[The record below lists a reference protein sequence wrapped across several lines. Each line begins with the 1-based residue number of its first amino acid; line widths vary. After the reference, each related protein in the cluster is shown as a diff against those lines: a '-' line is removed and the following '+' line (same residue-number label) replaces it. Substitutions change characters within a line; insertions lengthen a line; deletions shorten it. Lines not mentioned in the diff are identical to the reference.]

1 MSIQRASFYVLL
13 AVVTVAFV
21 WLLIPYYTAV
31 LWAVIL
37 AILFFPV
44 HQRLERLL
52 GGRSTIA
59 ALLTLLLCICLVIL
73 PALAILAS
81 LIQEGTSLYQRISS
95 NEIDLHAHLLRLQA
109 ILPAFLDNWLTSL
122 KLDGFAELWARISSG
137 LMEAGQSI
145 AGGVLSFG
153 QNTLQF
159 FIGMGLMLYLLFFLF
174 RDGASLGKTLR
185 HSIPLSDDYTR
196 QFVDKFAAV
205 VRATVRGNVI
215 IAIIQGVIGGLTFWA
230 LGIEAALLWGVVMT
244 FLSMLP
250 AVGAAIVWGPAAIW
264 LFLVGAWIKGLVMVA
279 IGALVIGLI
288 DNLLRPPL
296 VGQGARLP
304 DYVVLISTVGGISLF
319 GLSGFVI
326 GPLIAALFIS
336 AWSLFTQQQHK
347 PLTAEIEHQPG
358 RRSETDMPWIV
369 PRETYRGRRTVRK
382 TRSQKHDVTPK
393 L

>member
-13 AVVTVAFV
+13 VVVTVAFL
-21 WLLIPYYTAV
+21 WLLVPYYTAV

-37 AILFFPV
+37 AILFFPL
-44 HQRLERLL
+44 HKRLERFL

-59 ALLTLLLCICLVIL
+59 ALLTVLLCICLVIL
-73 PALAILAS
+73 PALALLAS
-81 LIQEGTSLYQRISS
+81 LVQEGTSLYQRVSS
-95 NEIDLHAHLLRLQA
+95 NEIDLNAHLLRLQSV
-109 ILPAFLDNWLTSL
+109 LPTFVDDWLNSL
-122 KLDGFAELWARISSG
+122 KLGGFSELWAKLSSG
-137 LMEAGQSI
+137 VMEAGQSI

-159 FIGMGLMLYLLFFLF
+159 FISMGLMLYLLFFLF
-174 RDGASLGKTLR
+174 RDGASLGRMMR

-196 QFVDKFAAV
+196 QFLDKFAAV

-215 IAIIQGVIGGLTFWA
+215 IAIIQGTIGGISFWA

-250 AVGAAIVWGPAAIW
+250 AVGAAIVWIPAAIW
-264 LFLVGAWIKGLVMVA
+264 LFLVGAWIKGIIMVV
-279 IGALVIGLI
+279 IGSLVIGLV

-319 GLSGFVI
+319 GISGFVI

-336 AWSLFTQQQHK
+336 AWSLFTQQQ
-347 PLTAEIEHQPG
+347 TQA
-358 RRSETDMPWIV
+358 
-369 PRETYRGRRTVRK
+369 
-382 TRSQKHDVTPK
+382 PK
-393 L
+393 A

>member
-13 AVVTVAFV
+13 VIVTIAFL

-44 HQRLERLL
+44 HRRLQRLV

-73 PALAILAS
+73 PALGILAS
-81 LIQEGTSLYQRISS
+81 LIQEGTSLYQRISN
-95 NEIDLHAHLLRLQA
+95 NEIDLNAHLLRLQA
-109 ILPAFLDNWLTSL
+109 VMPAFLNNWLAAL
-122 KLDGFAELWARISSG
+122 KLEGFAELWARLSSG
-137 LMEAGQSI
+137 FMEAGQSI
-145 AGGVLSFG
+145 AGGLLSFG

-159 FIGMGLMLYLLFFLF
+159 FISMGLMLYLLFFLF
-174 RDGASLGKTLR
+174 RDGASLGRTLR

-230 LGIEAALLWGVVMT
+230 LGLEAALLWGVLMT

-250 AVGAAIVWGPAAIW
+250 AIGAAIVWVPAAIW
-264 LFLVGAWIKGLVMVA
+264 LFLAGAWIKGILMV
-279 IGALVIGLI
+279 IVGTFVIGLI

-296 VGQGARLP
+296 VGKGTRLP

-326 GPLIAALFIS
+326 GPMIAALFIS
-336 AWSLFTQQQHK
+336 AWSLFTQQQ
-347 PLTAEIEHQPG
+347 
-358 RRSETDMPWIV
+358 SEQQT
-369 PRETYRGRRTVRK
+369 E
-382 TRSQKHDVTPK
+382 
-393 L
+393 

>member
-13 AVVTVAFV
+13 VVVTVAFL
-21 WLLIPYYTAV
+21 WLLVPYYTAV

-37 AILFFPV
+37 AILFFPL
-44 HQRLERLL
+44 HKRLERFL

-59 ALLTLLLCICLVIL
+59 ALLTVLLCICLVIL
-73 PALAILAS
+73 PALALLAS
-81 LIQEGTSLYQRISS
+81 LVQEGTSLYQRISS
-95 NEIDLHAHLLRLQA
+95 NEIDLNAHLLRLQSV
-109 ILPAFLDNWLTSL
+109 LPTFVDDWLNSL
-122 KLDGFAELWARISSG
+122 KLGGFSELWAKLSSG
-137 LMEAGQSI
+137 VMEAGQSI

-159 FIGMGLMLYLLFFLF
+159 FISMGLMLYLLFFLF
-174 RDGASLGKTLR
+174 RDGASLGRMMR

-196 QFVDKFAAV
+196 QFLDKFAAV
-205 VRATVRGNVI
+205 VRATLRGNVI
-215 IAIIQGVIGGLTFWA
+215 IAIIQGTIGGISFWA

-250 AVGAAIVWGPAAIW
+250 AVGAAIVWIPAAIW
-264 LFLVGAWIKGLVMVA
+264 LFLVGAWIKGIIMVV
-279 IGALVIGLI
+279 IGALVIGLV

-304 DYVVLISTVGGISLF
+304 DYVVLVSTVGGISLF

-336 AWSLFTQQQHK
+336 AWSLFTQQQTREPK
-347 PLTAEIEHQPG
+347 P
-358 RRSETDMPWIV
+358 
-369 PRETYRGRRTVRK
+369 
-382 TRSQKHDVTPK
+382 
-393 L
+393 

>member
-13 AVVTVAFV
+13 VVVTVAFL
-21 WLLIPYYTAV
+21 WLLVPYYTAV

-37 AILFFPV
+37 AILFFPL
-44 HQRLERLL
+44 HKRLERFL

-59 ALLTLLLCICLVIL
+59 ALLTVLLCICLVIL
-73 PALAILAS
+73 PALALLAS
-81 LIQEGTSLYQRISS
+81 LVQEGTSLYQRISS
-95 NEIDLHAHLLRLQA
+95 NEIDLNAHLLRLQSV
-109 ILPAFLDNWLTSL
+109 LPTFVDDWLNSL
-122 KLDGFAELWARISSG
+122 KLGGFSELWAKLSSG
-137 LMEAGQSI
+137 VMEAGQSI

-159 FIGMGLMLYLLFFLF
+159 FISMGLMLYLLFFLF
-174 RDGASLGKTLR
+174 RDGASLGRMMR

-196 QFVDKFAAV
+196 QFLDKFAAV

-215 IAIIQGVIGGLTFWA
+215 IAIIQGTIGGISFWA

-250 AVGAAIVWGPAAIW
+250 AVGAAIVWIPAAIW
-264 LFLVGAWIKGLVMVA
+264 LFLVGAWIKGIIMVV
-279 IGALVIGLI
+279 IGALVIGLV

-326 GPLIAALFIS
+326 GPPS
-336 AWSLFTQQQHK
+336 GTKQG
-347 PLTAEIEHQPG
+347 QPQLQLLN
-358 RRSETDMPWIV
+358 ENCCPCNF
-369 PRETYRGRRTVRK
+369 
-382 TRSQKHDVTPK
+382 
-393 L
+393 

>member
-13 AVVTVAFV
+13 VIVTIAFV

-37 AILFFPV
+37 AILLFPV
-44 HQRLERLL
+44 HRRLDRMI

-59 ALLTLLLCICLVIL
+59 ALLTVLLCVCLVIL

-95 NEIDLHAHLLRLQA
+95 NEINLNAHLLRLQS
-109 ILPAFLDNWLTSL
+109 ILPAFLDDWLTSL
-122 KLDGFAELWARISSG
+122 KLDGFAEVWTKLLSG
-137 LMEAGQSI
+137 FMEAGQSI

-159 FIGMGLMLYLLFFLF
+159 FISLGLMLYLLFFLF
-174 RDGASLGKTLR
+174 RDGASLGRTLR

-215 IAIIQGVIGGLTFWA
+215 IAITQGLIGGLSFWS

-250 AVGAAIVWGPAAIW
+250 AVGAAIVWVPAAIW
-264 LFLVGAWIKGLVMVA
+264 LFLIGAWIRGILMVV
-279 IGALVIGLI
+279 IGIFVIGLI
-288 DNLLRPPL
+288 DNILRPPL
-296 VGQGARLP
+296 VGQGTRLP

-336 AWSLFTQQQHK
+336 AWSLFTLQQQE
-347 PLTAEIEHQPG
+347 PASPSISPDIEK
-358 RRSETDMPWIV
+358 
-369 PRETYRGRRTVRK
+369 RG
-382 TRSQKHDVTPK
+382 H
-393 L
+393 

>member
-13 AVVTVAFV
+13 VVVTVAFL
-21 WLLIPYYTAV
+21 WLLVPYYTAV

-37 AILFFPV
+37 AILFFPL
-44 HQRLERLL
+44 HKRLERFL

-59 ALLTLLLCICLVIL
+59 ALLTVLLCICLVIL

-81 LIQEGTSLYQRISS
+81 LVQEGTSLYQRISS
-95 NEIDLHAHLLRLQA
+95 NEIDLNAHLLRLQA
-109 ILPAFLDNWLTSL
+109 VLPAFLDNWLNSL
-122 KLDGFAELWARISSG
+122 KIGGFAELWAKLSSG
-137 LMEAGQSI
+137 VMEAGQSI

-159 FIGMGLMLYLLFFLF
+159 FISMGLMLYLLFFLF
-174 RDGASLGKTLR
+174 RDGASLGRMMR

-196 QFVDKFAAV
+196 QFLDKFAAV

-215 IAIIQGVIGGLTFWA
+215 IAIIQGTIGGISFWA

-250 AVGAAIVWGPAAIW
+250 AVGAAIVWIPAAIW
-264 LFLVGAWIKGLVMVA
+264 LFLVGAWIKGVIMVV
-279 IGALVIGLI
+279 IGALVIGLV

-319 GLSGFVI
+319 GISGFVI

-336 AWSLFTQQQHK
+336 AWSLFTQQQ
-347 PLTAEIEHQPG
+347 TQA
-358 RRSETDMPWIV
+358 
-369 PRETYRGRRTVRK
+369 
-382 TRSQKHDVTPK
+382 PK
-393 L
+393 V

>member
-13 AVVTVAFV
+13 LLITIAFV

-37 AILFFPV
+37 GILFYPV
-44 HQRLERLL
+44 HGLLERLT

-59 ALLTLLLCICLVIL
+59 ALLTVLLCICLVIL

-81 LIQEGTSLYQRISS
+81 LIQEGASLYQRISN
-95 NEIDLHAHLLRLQA
+95 NEIDLNAQLLGLQA
-109 ILPAFLDNWLTSL
+109 ILPAFLDNWLASL
-122 KLDGFAELWARISSG
+122 KVAGSAELWSKLSTG
-137 LMEAGQSI
+137 LMQAGRSI

-153 QNTLQF
+153 QNTLEF
-159 FIGMGLMLYLLFFLF
+159 FISMGLMLYLLFFLF
-174 RDGASLGKTLR
+174 RDGASLGATLR

-196 QFVDKFAAV
+196 QFVDKFSAV

-215 IAIIQGVIGGLTFWA
+215 IAIVQGAIGGFSFWA

-250 AVGAAIVWGPAAIW
+250 AVGAAFVWVPAAIW
-264 LFLVGAWIKGLVMVA
+264 LFLVGAWIKGILMVA
-279 IGALVIGLI
+279 IGTLVIGLI

-336 AWSLFTQQQHK
+336 AWSLFTQQQHQATEIVDPPGK
-347 PLTAEIEHQPG
+347 PE
-358 RRSETDMPWIV
+358 
-369 PRETYRGRRTVRK
+369 K
-382 TRSQKHDVTPK
+382 
-393 L
+393 

>member
-1 MSIQRASFYVLL
+1 MSIQRVSFYVLL
-13 AVVTVAFV
+13 IIVTIAFL

-44 HQRLERLL
+44 HRRLDRMV

-59 ALLTLLLCICLVIL
+59 ALLTLFLCICLVVL
-73 PALAILAS
+73 PALGILAS
-81 LIQEGTSLYQRISS
+81 LVQEGTRLYQRISS
-95 NEIDLHAHLLRLQA
+95 NEIDLHAHLLRLQS
-109 ILPAFLDNWLTSL
+109 ILPAFLDNWLSSL
-122 KLDGFAELWARISSG
+122 ELDGFAEVWTKLSSA

-145 AGGVLSFG
+145 AGGVLSLG

-159 FIGMGLMLYLLFFLF
+159 FISLGLMLYLLFFLF
-174 RDGASLGKTLR
+174 RDGASLAQTLR

-215 IAIIQGVIGGLTFWA
+215 IAITQGAIGGLSFWA
-230 LGIEAALLWGVVMT
+230 LGIEAALLWGVVMA

-250 AVGAAIVWGPAAIW
+250 AIGAAIVWVPAAIW
-264 LFLVGAWIKGLVMVA
+264 LFLIGSWIKGILMVA
-279 IGALVIGLI
+279 IGAFVIGLI
-288 DNLLRPPL
+288 DNVLRPPL
-296 VGQGARLP
+296 VGQGTRLP

-336 AWSLFTQQQHK
+336 AWSLFTKQH
-347 PLTAEIEHQPG
+347 AEREEMQAQPMHTRKQAG
-358 RRSETDMPWIV
+358 EQFSE
-369 PRETYRGRRTVRK
+369 
-382 TRSQKHDVTPK
+382 
-393 L
+393 